1 MIARAGMNTAQRY
14 LLTVA
19 MLTVGLTVGW
29 LFATIAYADLGY
41 AGYRL
46 HVPLFGDLALIGLLN
61 SVAVLAGG
69 LSGPP
74 AWQAVRSLGA
84 RAALILGCLL
94 HSLAL
99 LTLSLA
105 PAADRLSPLTAWLLL
120 AGVALSGPASVLFN
134 LAGPPLM
141 MQLSG
146 AAGPDRLFARSAALT
161 LITNGAA
168 SLLGGQL
175 TTGWRWLFSGSTP
188 IPPYQLNAL
197 LSTLVVILAA
207 LPLVGLRV
215 QPLPTA
221 TVVAGN
227 RSFNAFWRAIRQGLV
242 FVPGPLLIS
251 LGAALFIPYLSLFF
265 RQRFAASDTIIGLL
279 LALISLTTG
288 LATLLGPRLAARFG
302 RLPAV
307 VLTQALAIPCLVA
320 LAFAPTLPLAAL
332 IAIVR
337 GMLMNMATPLFEAE
351 ALAQAPPAHHATVT
365 GMIRAAASVGYIA
378 GPTLSAE
385 LQATAGFTTI
395 FLIAALC
402 YTAAVL
408 VNAAIVV
415 GRRSSH
421 HSGINHQSAEH
432 HR

>member
-1 MIARAGMNTAQRY
+1 MISRAGMNAAQRY
-14 LLTVA
+14 LLTVG
-19 MLTVGLTVGW
+19 MLTIGLTVGW

-41 AGYRL
+41 ASYRL

-69 LSGPP
+69 LTGPL
-74 AWQAVRSLGA
+74 AWQAVRHLGA
-84 RAALILGCLL
+84 RPALMIGCLL

-105 PAADRLSPLTAWLLL
+105 PTADRLSPLTAWLLL
-120 AGVALSGPASVLFN
+120 AGVALSGPASVMFN

-146 AAGPDRLFARSAALT
+146 AAGPDRLFARSAALM
-161 LITNGAA
+161 LIINGAG
-168 SLLGGQL
+168 SLLSGQL
-175 TTGWRWLFSGSTP
+175 TTVWLWLFGDSAP

-197 LSTLVVILAA
+197 SSALVVILAT

-227 RSFNAFWRAIRQGLV
+227 RSFNDFWRAIRQGLV

-265 RQRFAASDTIIGLL
+265 RQRFAAPDTIIGLL
-279 LALISLTTG
+279 LALISVTTG
-288 LATLLGPRLAARFG
+288 LVTLPVPHLAARIG

-320 LAFAPTLPLAAL
+320 LAFAPSLPLAAL

-351 ALAQAPPAHHATVT
+351 ALAQASPTHHATVT

-385 LQATAGFTTI
+385 LQRTVGFTAI

-408 VNAAIVV
+408 VNATIVV
-415 GRRSSH
+415 WRRGMSTSYSH
-421 HSGINHQSAEH
+421 FQK
-432 HR
+432 